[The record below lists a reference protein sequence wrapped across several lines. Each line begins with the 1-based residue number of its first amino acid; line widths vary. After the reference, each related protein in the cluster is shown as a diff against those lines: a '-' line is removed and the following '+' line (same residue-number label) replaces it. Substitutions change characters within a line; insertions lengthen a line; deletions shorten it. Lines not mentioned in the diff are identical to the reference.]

1 MKPDSLPEAPPPIA
15 SPPDAWTLFREFARV
30 GLSGFGGVLPF
41 IRQAV
46 VVRNRWL
53 DDRAF
58 AELLGIAQ
66 VLPGPN
72 VVNIAVMLGY
82 RHAGLGGAASAF
94 AGLVLM
100 PLLLLLGL
108 TAVYYRFADQPAVRG
123 ALQGMMAV
131 SAGLILATGL
141 RLAASLPRKARTLI
155 PLALATVAIGVLR
168 LPLIP
173 VVLVLVP
180 ASVAMEWWVTRQ
192 GAAAARSPGSSAP
205 GSPSPG
211 SSSPDPSPP
220 RPSSADGP
228 PPVPPR

>member
-1 MKPDSLPEAPPPIA
+1 MPDDPRPEPPPSATPPPEALPPEAA
-15 SPPDAWTLFREFARV
+15 SAEAAPPPDAWTLFREFARV

-108 TAVYYRFADQPAVRG
+108 TAIYYRFADQPAVRG

-141 RLAASLPRKARTLI
+141 RLAASLPRSARTLT
-155 PLALATVAIGVLR
+155 PLVLATVAIGLFR

-180 ASVAMEWWVTRQ
+180 ASVAAEWWVTRRRTAV
-192 GAAAARSPGSSAP
+192 AA
-205 GSPSPG
+205 
-211 SSSPDPSPP
+211 
-220 RPSSADGP
+220 GP
-228 PPVPPR
+228 PPAPPR

>member
-1 MKPDSLPEAPPPIA
+1 MLPLPTP
-15 SPPDAWTLFREFARV
+15 SPPRSRPGPGTLFREFARV

-46 VVRNRWL
+46 VVRNGWL

-82 RHAGLGGAASAF
+82 RHAGLRGAASAF

-100 PLLLLLGL
+100 PLVLLLAL
-108 TAVYYRFADQPAVRG
+108 TAVYYRFAEVPAVRG

-141 RLAASLPRKARTLI
+141 RLAASLPRTLRSLV
-155 PLALATVAIGVLR
+155 PLVLAAAAIGLFR

-173 VVLVLVP
+173 VMLVLVP
-180 ASVAMEWWVTRQ
+180 AAVAWEWWASHRPGDARQ
-192 GAAAARSPGSSAP
+192 
-205 GSPSPG
+205 
-211 SSSPDPSPP
+211 
-220 RPSSADGP
+220 
-228 PPVPPR
+228 

>member
-1 MKPDSLPEAPPPIA
+1 M
-15 SPPDAWTLFREFARV
+15 
-30 GLSGFGGVLPF
+30 LPF

-46 VVRNRWL
+46 VVRNGWL
-53 DDRAF
+53 DDRTF

-82 RHAGLGGAASAF
+82 RYAGLRGAASAF

-100 PLLLLLGL
+100 PLLLLLAL
-108 TAVYYRFADQPAVRG
+108 TAVYYRFADVPAVRG

-141 RLAASLPRKARTLI
+141 RLAASLPRTLRSLV
-155 PLALATVAIGVLR
+155 PLVLAAVAIGLFR

-173 VVLVLVP
+173 VMLILAP
-180 ASVAMEWWVTRQ
+180 AALAWEWW
-192 GAAAARSPGSSAP
+192 ASHRSDPPKSGPPGSDSHRP
-205 GSPSPG
+205 EGS
-211 SSSPDPSPP
+211 
-220 RPSSADGP
+220 RQ
-228 PPVPPR
+228 